1 MIGWNPRNNIP
12 ELVSH
17 CKFVELNF
25 EVQVGDVHCTYLRI
39 GKSDR
44 IGVDYAISSFYIND
58 DDNEDLGLHEA
69 NSFVEIQNFQIQID
83 GKSSR
88 SICIGNG
95 IRSWQE
101 AVQFA
106 GWKQ

>member
-25 EVQVGDVHCTYLRI
+25 EVQVGDVHCTYLQI

-58 DDNEDLGLHEA
+58 DDNEDLGLHEM
-69 NSFVEIQNFQIQID
+69 NSFVEIQKFQIQID

-88 SICIGNG
+88 SICIRNG
-95 IRSWQE
+95 IRSWEE

-106 GWKQ
+106 G

>member
-1 MIGWNPRNNIP
+1 MIGRNPRNKIP

-17 CKFVELNF
+17 CKFVELDF
-25 EVQVGDVHCTYLRI
+25 EVQVGDVHYTYLRI

-44 IGVDYAISSFYIND
+44 IGVDYAISSIYIND
-58 DDNEDLGLHEA
+58 DGNEDLGLHEV
-69 NSFVEIQNFQIQID
+69 NNFVEIQKVQIQID

-88 SICIGNG
+88 SICIRNG
-95 IRSWQE
+95 IRSWEE

-106 GWKQ
+106 G